1 MSATATLPQGGRKP
15 SGHASL
21 RSFLA
26 IDERQGIVAFA
37 QTRLGQLLIY
47 VIALAVVSRYL
58 DNWAAALAVSAAMA
72 AAALP
77 QLRNPILF
85 TATWTMTLVET
96 GLGNNDFAERIGIVL
111 QQENITG
118 FSAAWLATGF
128 LLLIL
133 IGMSGILS
141 MVRHNPKSLLAR
153 RPMLTLLALE
163 AVLCG
168 LTTLDILHGLPRL
181 MLWSLL
187 VTLTPFIWFLPYAI
201 VDQRSKAP
209 SPQLL
214 QLAVLRPFWSPTYL
228 PFGKG
233 AAFLRK
239 SLPKTP
245 DELAVT
251 QLKAIKLLLWS
262 TVLLALKT
270 GLTWAFS
277 EQLNIPSVA
286 QTLDA
291 FLQNQPYPIGLSW
304 SALILSTTQFALQIA
319 IWAHL
324 FIGIARLAGYRLPR
338 GSWRPL
344 ESRNLM
350 DYFNRF
356 HYYFKE
362 LLVDFFFTPTFFKMF
377 RSHPRLRM
385 FFATFMAAAVGNA
398 LWHFVRDIDLVA
410 RLGLA
415 ATLETYASYVFYCVI
430 LASGVGLSQIRLN
443 AGIRPSPTLPGKL
456 YSFLCVWSFVV
467 CMHLFSDGS
476 RTHTLGERLSFL
488 ASLFGVI

>member
-1 MSATATLPQGGRKP
+1 VSAVAALVQWGRKP
-15 SGHASL
+15 SSETSL

-26 IDERQGIVAFA
+26 IDERQRFVVGA
-37 QTRLGQLLIY
+37 QSGLGQLLIY
-47 VIALAVVSRYL
+47 LVALAVVSRYFEH
-58 DNWAAALAVSAAMA
+58 WAAALAVSAAMA

-77 QLRNPILF
+77 QWRNRILF
-85 TATWTMTLVET
+85 TATWSLTLLET
-96 GLGNNDFAERIGIVL
+96 GLGNNDFAARIALVL
-111 QQENITG
+111 QQENITE
-118 FSAAWLATGF
+118 FSAAGLAIGF
-128 LLLIL
+128 LLLNL
-133 IGMSGILS
+133 FAMSAALAA
-141 MVRHNPKSLLAR
+141 VKRYPKSLLAR

-163 AVLCG
+163 AILCG
-168 LTTLDILHGLPRL
+168 LTTLDFVHGLPRL
-181 MLWSLL
+181 MLWSQL
-187 VTLTPFIWFLPYAI
+187 VTQTPFIWFLPYAI
-201 VDQRSKAP
+201 VDQRAKEP
-209 SPQLL
+209 SPPLL

-239 SLPKTP
+239 NLAKTP

-251 QLKAIKLLLWS
+251 QLKGVKLLLWS
-262 TVLLALKT
+262 AVLLALKT
-270 GLTWAFS
+270 GLSWVFG
-277 EQLNIPSVA
+277 EKIGIPSVA

-291 FLQNQPYPIGLSW
+291 FLQNESYALAVSW
-304 SALILSTTQFALQIA
+304 SALILSTTEFALQIA

-324 FIGIARLAGYRLPR
+324 FIGLARLAGYRLPR

-398 LWHFVRDIDLVA
+398 LWHFFRDIDLVA

-415 ATLETYASYVFYCVI
+415 AALETYASYAFYCVI
-430 LASGVGLSQIRLN
+430 LATGVGLSQIRLN